1 MAEQKH
7 RPRKRFGQNFLHDQQ
22 VLGRMLQA
30 INPAAGEHIVEIG
43 PGEGALTCPLL
54 QQHGSLTAIELD
66 RDLVP
71 LLVKKCA
78 TLGKLDIMQAD
89 ALKFDFA
96 SLAAPGKPIRIVGNL
111 PYNIST
117 PLLFHLASYA
127 GIMTDLH
134 VLLQKEVAQR
144 IAATPGNKSYGKLSV
159 MMQSTFSAHLLFDV
173 GPGAF
178 KPPPKVAST
187 FIRLKP
193 HPAPVVDIHDHK
205 NFVKLV
211 TAAFSQRRKTLRN
224 SLATVMDSSV
234 IEAAGVDPGR
244 RAETLSL
251 QEFATL
257 SNMLESSANHS

>member
-1 MAEQKH
+1 MAEKQH

-30 INPAAGEHIVEIG
+30 INPAPGERIVEIG

-66 RDLVP
+66 RDLIP
-71 LLVKKCA
+71 LLARKCENVGE
-78 TLGKLDIMQAD
+78 LEIIQAD

-96 SLAAPGKPIRIVGNL
+96 SLATPDDPVRVVGNL

-117 PLLFHLASYA
+117 PILFHLASNA

-134 VLLQKEVAQR
+134 VLLQKEVAGR
-144 IAATPGNKSYGKLSV
+144 IAAEPGSKSYGKLSV
-159 MMQSTFSAHLLFDV
+159 MMQSSFSASLLFDV

-187 FIRLKP
+187 FIRLVP
-193 HPAPVVDIHDHK
+193 HPGPVVDIQDHK
-205 NFVKLV
+205 RFATLV
-211 TAAFSQRRKTLRN
+211 SAAFSQRRKTLRN
-224 SLATVMDSSV
+224 SLATLLHSDLIM
-234 IEAAGVDPGR
+234 AAGIDPGR

-251 QEFATL
+251 QEFAAL
-257 SNMLESSANHS
+257 SNMLESPRE